1 MRCTRTRRVPLDL
14 MREARERS
22 GAGDVDR
29 SVQCQLGAHG
39 DGEHFGLL
47 DDEQEYGTAL
57 WLRWR
62 GDGQVA
68 PAVLADCPTAEPGA
82 DGKGCS
88 LFARHA
94 APHTWTEHGDLP
106 SLTT

>member
-1 MRCTRTRRVPLDL
+1 MTRCAQTRRVPLDL
-14 MREARERS
+14 MREAAER
-22 GAGDVDR
+22 DMDR

-62 GDGQVA
+62 GEQSSL
-68 PAVLADCPTAEPGA
+68 AVLADCPAVGSGPG
-82 DGKGCS
+82 KEGCG
-88 LFARHA
+88 LFAGHGG
-94 APHTWTEHGDLP
+94 PHTWESGAATVP
-106 SLTT
+106 SVV